1 MSDLRCAD
9 LRHKDPPFFE
19 EPLFQDKGFPQRLRP
34 QGTWELEVGGAGGAG
49 ARLFFLHPRGAF
61 TTGLPS
67 HREGVSL
74 GASAATRRRAWEVPA
89 GGASLLPRVKKPRQ
103 TKGSAPR
110 AAYHTKLLLFTV
122 LKK

>member
-49 ARLFFLHPRGAF
+49 ARLIF
-61 TTGLPS
+61 
-67 HREGVSL
+67 
-74 GASAATRRRAWEVPA
+74 
-89 GGASLLPRVKKPRQ
+89 
-103 TKGSAPR
+103 
-110 AAYHTKLLLFTV
+110 
-122 LKK
+122 

>member
-49 ARLFFLHPRGAF
+49 ARLIFFKSSWYIH
-61 TTGLPS
+61 
-67 HREGVSL
+67 H
-74 GASAATRRRAWEVPA
+74 
-89 GGASLLPRVKKPRQ
+89 GASLP
-103 TKGSAPR
+103 
-110 AAYHTKLLLFTV
+110 
-122 LKK
+122 

>member
-49 ARLFFLHPRGAF
+49 ARFNFAAV
-61 TTGLPS
+61 GLQGS
-67 HREGVSL
+67 
-74 GASAATRRRAWEVPA
+74 RA
-89 GGASLLPRVKKPRQ
+89 GYKYGN
-103 TKGSAPR
+103 APR
-110 AAYHTKLLLFTV
+110 WSPPGRYGRTSKTLCF
-122 LKK
+122 